1 MVFNLYYGK
10 RSQMAKKD
18 KIIFKNISPRTWE
31 HPADR
36 AALVALKQL
45 PGLDLVLQSILSLIS
60 DRSLRLIALASSV
73 RVTPNQFSGIYRL
86 HQEACSILD
95 APYMPD
101 LYISQNP
108 FLNAGAIGVDKPFIM
123 LNSSL
128 LDKFSDEEIQSVIGH
143 EIGHCLSG
151 HALYSTLLIL
161 LVQISSSLFQI
172 PIAQI
177 AFYAIIAALYEW
189 YRKAELSSDR
199 AGLLVVQDPDVSYHL
214 LMKLAGGGNTS
225 QMNIDEFFKQAQDYE
240 SGGDIVDS
248 VHKLL
253 NLMFQTHPFPV
264 LRLTELKVWIDKGE
278 YQKILDGDY
287 KKRDQETKED
297 LFENFQ
303 KAQDQYKEDMG
314 RSKDPLSSSVND
326 MMKGVDQATKQIGKF
341 FEDMFKGIQ
350 DQGKD
355 KPKEPKGE

>member
-1 MVFNLYYGK
+1 MSKNE
-10 RSQMAKKD
+10 
-18 KIIFKNISPRTWE
+18 KIILKGISPRSWE

-45 PGLDLVLQSILSLIS
+45 PGLDMVIQSILSLVS
-60 DRSLRLIALASSV
+60 DRSLRLVALASSV
-73 RVTPNQFSGIYRL
+73 RVSPIQYPRIYRL

-95 APYMPD
+95 TPYMPD

-128 LDKFSDEEIQSVIGH
+128 VEKLTDDEVQSVIGH
-143 EIGHCLSG
+143 EIGHCVSG

-161 LVQISSSLFQI
+161 LLQISTSLLQI
-172 PIAQI
+172 PIAQL
-177 AFYAIIAALYEW
+177 ALYAIIAALYEW

-199 AGLLVVQDPDVSYHL
+199 AGLLVAQNPDVSYGV
-214 LMKLAGGGNTS
+214 LMKLAGGTDTS
-225 QMNIDEFFKQAQDYE
+225 QMSIDEFFKQAQDYE
-240 SGGDIVDS
+240 SGGDVLDS
-248 VHKLL
+248 VHKFL
-253 NLMFQTHPFPV
+253 NLLFQTHPFPV

-278 YQKILDGDY
+278 YQKILDGGY
-287 KKRDQETKED
+287 VKRDEEQKED
-297 LFENFQ
+297 VFENFK
-303 KAQDQYKEDMG
+303 KAQDQYREDVN
-314 RSKDPLSSSVND
+314 RSKDPLASTLND
-326 MMKGVDQATKQIGKF
+326 VFKGVDQATKQVGKF

-350 DQGKD
+350 DQNKD